1 MNDYED
7 EYFTCRKCGNS
18 FLKENRLA
26 HDIRCQKKIV
36 NNYVNSN
43 NNYNQSDDF
52 FEEEYTNDN
61 YNKSDD
67 FFEEEYTNNNNNN
80 NFINYINN
88 CNNNNFNNNIEY
100 VQNDCKNNLVSEPI
114 YKNSYEVPIV
124 KNTNKE
130 MKRKLINA
138 KKYESKN
145 INNTKNISKVRN
157 FSNKHKN
164 ILNNTKNISKV
175 RNFSNKHKNILNII
189 QDVNDKKEY
198 NRMNIINDNRNISNR
213 DYNYNIRNDF
223 NRNINRNNIND
234 NNRIRNVDNSPNL
247 FNLDKMEYRLPLRND
262 IGDGPDHYHVPVVIP
277 IERSR
282 GLDDKS
288 IKNYPISKIHD
299 ISTLSEDKKKCL
311 VCLENFKN
319 GDYFITLPCI
329 HIFHAECI
337 KKWMKQQNFCPICKN
352 IIKI

>member
-1 MNDYED
+1 MNNYED

-43 NNYNQSDDF
+43 NNYNQ
-52 FEEEYTNDN
+52 
-61 YNKSDD
+61 SDD

-164 ILNNTKNISKV
+164 ILN
-175 RNFSNKHKNILNII
+175 II
-189 QDVNDKKEY
+189 QDVNNKKEY

-247 FNLDKMEYRLPLRND
+247 FNLDIMEYRLPLRND

>member
-1 MNDYED
+1 MNNYED

-26 HDIRCQKKIV
+26 HDIQCQKKIV

-52 FEEEYTNDN
+52 FEEEFANN
-61 YNKSDD
+61 DD
-67 FFEEEYTNNNNNN
+67 FFEEEYTNNNNND
-80 NFINYINN
+80 NFINYTNN
-88 CNNNNFNNNIEY
+88 YNNNNNNFNNNIEY
-100 VQNDCKNNLVSEPI
+100 VQNDYKNNLVREPI

-130 MKRKLINA
+130 MKRKLSNA

-145 INNTKNISKVRN
+145 I
-157 FSNKHKN
+157 
-164 ILNNTKNISKV
+164 NNTKNISKV

-198 NRMNIINDNRNISNR
+198 NRMNIRNDNRNISNR

-247 FNLDKMEYRLPLRND
+247 FNLDKMEYGLQLRND
-262 IGDGPDHYHVPVVIP
+262 MKDGPDHYHVPVVIP

-329 HIFHAECI
+329 HIFHADCI
-337 KKWMKQQNFCPICKN
+337 KKWMKQKNFCPICKN